1 MKEQKPAFDLV
12 VLCPGTVYGKPM
24 QVLNSLEDLDAA
36 SARLWS
42 HITHAKDIIPGD
54 PSPVRVPLLSP
65 NYQYSSSQSAWWLTY
80 SFRLSLGI
88 FQHAGR
94 C

>member
-65 NYQYSSSQSAWWLTY
+65 N
-80 SFRLSLGI
+80 
-88 FQHAGR
+88 
-94 C
+94 